1 MHHRTFVAGEVIFR
15 QGDPGASLY
24 LIARGV
30 VRITRKIDDDWR
42 HIATLMA
49 GNFFGEAAFLQNRP
63 RNATVTAMT
72 ACSLYELSRN
82 NLEAVLDV
90 YPSIRQGL
98 EKENERRQI
107 RTTETGVGREL
118 S

>member
-1 MHHRTFVAGEVIFR
+1 
-15 QGDPGASLY
+15 
-24 LIARGV
+24 
-30 VRITRKIDDDWR
+30 
-42 HIATLMA
+42 
-49 GNFFGEAAFLQNRP
+49 
-63 RNATVTAMT
+63 MT

-90 YPSIRQGL
+90 YPSIRQAL

>member
-1 MHHRTFVAGEVIFR
+1 MRHRTFVPGEVIFR

-30 VRITRKIDDDWR
+30 VRITRKTGDDWK

-49 GNFFGEAAFLQNRP
+49 GNFFGEAAFLENRP

-72 ACSLYELSRN
+72 ACSLYELRRN
-82 NLEAVLDV
+82 NLEAVLEV
-90 YPSIRQGL
+90 YPGIRTAL
-98 EKENERRQI
+98 EKESERRKI
-107 RTTETGVGREL
+107 ELNEL
-118 S
+118 SINTG